1 MTPAVLNPGVLYAA
15 LAFTVWGLYPL
26 YFRLLATV
34 SAHEVVLQ
42 RSVWSFAVIVL
53 MLMVMRRWAWLKTLA
68 QTPRQLWTY
77 GASALFISANWLVY
91 VYAVNSGH
99 VLEASLGYFINP
111 LFSVALGVM
120 VLRER
125 LRTVQWVA
133 VAIATAGV
141 LWLTWAAG
149 KPPWLALAM
158 AALFAAYGL
167 VRKTA
172 RLGALEGL
180 AVETALMAIV
190 ATPLLVWLTVS
201 QGGALSRGD
210 IPLTAWLIAS
220 GPLTVVPLLLFT
232 AAARRLPLASV
243 GLLQYI
249 SPSLQFVL
257 GVWVFG
263 EAFDT
268 TRLVGFVLIWLAL
281 LIYSADVLRFT
292 LPRPAP
298 EPLH

>member
-1 MTPAVLNPGVLYAA
+1 MAAPLLNPGVLYAA
-15 LAFTVWGLYPL
+15 LAFSVWGLYPL

-34 SAHEVVLQ
+34 SAFEVVLQ
-42 RSVWSFAVIVL
+42 RSVWAFVVIVV
-53 MLMVMRRWAWLKTLA
+53 MLAVMRRWAWLKEIA
-68 QTPRQLWTY
+68 QSPRQLWTY
-77 GASALFISANWLVY
+77 VASAVFISANWLVY

-111 LFSVALGVM
+111 LFNVALGVL

-125 LRTVQWVA
+125 LRPAQWVA
-133 VAIATAGV
+133 VAVATVGV

-149 KPPWLALAM
+149 KPPWLALSM

-172 RLGALEGL
+172 RLGAVEGL
-180 AVETALMAIV
+180 AVETALMAVV
-190 ATPLLVWLTVS
+190 ATPLLVWLTAS
-201 QGGALSRGD
+201 HDGALSRGD
-210 IPLTAWLIAS
+210 THLTLLLIAS

-232 AAARRLPLASV
+232 AGARRLPLASV

-249 SPSLQFVL
+249 SPSLQFAL

-263 EAFDT
+263 EAFDA
-268 TRLVGFVLIWLAL
+268 TRLAGFALIWLAL
-281 LIYSADVLRFT
+281 VIYSADVLGLS
-292 LPRPAP
+292 LPRRAPAP
-298 EPLH
+298 LR